1 MSIDFFMQVVGC
13 TLLIAFTVIVINV
26 AFWVSQIMYD
36 DYIERR
42 DLRRWKKRT
51 IGKSDE

>member
-1 MSIDFFMQVVGC
+1 MSEFFMQIIGF
-13 TLLIAFTVIVINV
+13 TLLIAFTVIVLNV

-51 IGKSDE
+51 TGNK